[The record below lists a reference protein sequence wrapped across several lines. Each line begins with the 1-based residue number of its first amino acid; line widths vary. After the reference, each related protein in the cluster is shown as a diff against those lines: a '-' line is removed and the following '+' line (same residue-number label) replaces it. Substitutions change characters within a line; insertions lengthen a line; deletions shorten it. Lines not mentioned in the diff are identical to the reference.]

1 MGNMCTDVQE
11 PMEASGILDQ
21 YVPLTPRGKA
31 LLKMKNKPYQVNSDN
46 IPLYKSTEYDEEE
59 SSDESEIGNLMEEL
73 ELEKCEASDTSKS
86 SISLQN
92 RSHLRLRRE
101 RTYSICIKQ

>member
-1 MGNMCTDVQE
+1 MCTDIHE

-31 LLKMKNKPYQVNSDN
+31 LLKMKNKPCHSNSDE

-73 ELEKCEASDTSKS
+73 ELVKCETSDTSKS
-86 SISLQN
+86 SMSLRN
-92 RSHLRLRRE
+92 RSYQRLRRG
-101 RTYSICIKQ
+101 RTSSISIKQ